1 MHLTVINPLGKA
13 TSIDLDGLPSWA
25 LELRVMPVP
34 GAETKGLALGIAYS
48 VAGVQGFSAIV
59 CLNCRVTGS
68 DLESI
73 VLVGLPRP
81 DRSGNK
87 ERLREA
93 LKVLVNSFP
102 NTKEVDEIL
111 AKSARLVDAYHDIV
125 EVLWNRP
132 HTPLIPDPPPVAS
145 GELDSWRWALTR
157 GRFQQWIGQ
166 VPTDTSVV
174 VGLGAVP
181 AVKAPVD
188 VNTLPPAAPMSMA
201 PPPSAAPKAGAGA
214 STSTDDDLGPGD
226 ILGPAPG
233 QEKIRGKGKK

>member
-34 GAETKGLALGIAYS
+34 GAETKGLALGVAYS

-73 VLVGLPRP
+73 VLTGLPRP
-81 DRSGNK
+81 DRAGNK

-111 AKSARLVDAYHDIV
+111 GKSARLVDAYHDVI
-125 EVLWNRP
+125 EGLWNNPAARI
-132 HTPLIPDPPPVAS
+132 HDAHVVVAQ
-145 GELDSWRWALTR
+145 GELDGWRWALTER
-157 GRFQQWIGQ
+157 RFMSWLGQ
-166 VPTDTSVV
+166 VTADTSVV

-188 VNTLPPAAPMSMA
+188 VNTLPPTAPMSMA
-201 PPPSAAPKAGAGA
+201 PPPSAAPKAG
-214 STSTDDDLGPGD
+214 TSTDDDLGPGD

-233 QEKIRGKGKK
+233 QEKIKGKGKK